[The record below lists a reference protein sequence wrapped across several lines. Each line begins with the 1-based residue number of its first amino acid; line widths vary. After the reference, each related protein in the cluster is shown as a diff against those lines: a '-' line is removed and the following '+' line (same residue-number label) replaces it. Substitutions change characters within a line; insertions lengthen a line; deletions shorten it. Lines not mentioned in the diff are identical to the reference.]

1 MKKYLIPALYTF
13 AIIVMGAFLSSIL
26 YYFNIT
32 SDKLNSILLY
42 LIGIIGIF
50 TGSVIFSKK
59 IKYKGVVNGLI
70 YFVAWFIIMMLL
82 SLIIFKTSFK
92 VSTMIYYMIMMIFSM
107 LGGIIGKNLKEEND
121 GI

>member
-1 MKKYLIPALYTF
+1 MKKYLIPALYTI
-13 AIIVMGAFLSSIL
+13 AIIFIGAFLSSIL

-70 YFVAWFIIMMLL
+70 YFTAWFIIMMLL
-82 SLIIFKTSFK
+82 SLMILKTSFK
-92 VSTMIYYMIMMIFSM
+92 VSNIIYYVIIMVFSM